1 MVLDIRESWEVQLA
15 RLECSV
21 LAPMSTL
28 SARIVDELPDDKD
41 IVVLCHHGVRSA
53 MVTQWLE
60 QNGVKRV
67 FNLSGGID
75 AWSLTVDPNL
85 PRY

>member
-1 MVLDIRESWEVQLA
+1 MILDVREPWEAQLA
-15 RLECSV
+15 RLEGSV

-28 SARIVDELPDDKD
+28 GTGVMGDLPDDRD

-53 MVTQWLE
+53 IVTRWLE
-60 QNGVKRV
+60 QNGLERV

-75 AWSLTVDPNL
+75 EWSLTVDPSL

>member
-1 MVLDIRESWEVQLA
+1 MVLDVREPWEAHLA
-15 RLECSV
+15 RLEGSV

-28 SARIVDELPDDKD
+28 GTGVMADLPDDRD

-53 MVTQWLE
+53 IVSLWLE
-60 QNGVKRV
+60 QNGLERV

-75 AWSLTVDPNL
+75 EWSLTVDPSL